1 MSVFYGRALT
11 IGGGGISVP
20 RFTYTGTYEYID
32 DGNGNWRI
40 KFLTSGVF
48 TPLKD
53 MVIEVFLVGAGGGGG
68 KTLSTSKGTTI
79 KTGAS
84 SGGGGGFT
92 KTVRSVI
99 LTKDTAYEIV
109 VGVGGAPE
117 VDGGSTS
124 AFNATVSGGKKG
136 VRISSNSEGV
146 PGGAGGSGGGGANT
160 SVGSG
165 QGAARGGSDGSDGS
179 SVSNG
184 AGGIGQGTTTR
195 EFGEAT
201 GDLYSGGG
209 GGLTVSMMGTIKAAG
224 GDGGGAKGG
233 ESAADN
239 TGGGGGG
246 NGGYGGSGIVII
258 RNHKEVAA

>member
-68 KTLSTSKGTTI
+68 RSAKASSHPTVNVC
-79 KTGAS
+79 S

-136 VRISSNSEGV
+136 DSVSGEKKGAA
-146 PGGAGGSGGGGANT
+146 GGAGGSGGGAANT
-160 SVGSG
+160 NPSNSVGT
-165 QGAARGGSDGSDGS
+165 GGSDGSDGS

>member
-1 MSVFYGRALT
+1 MST
-11 IGGGGISVP
+11 IIGNPIMLGGGGISAP
-20 RFTYTGTYEYID
+20 KFTYTGTYEYID

-53 MVIEVFLVGAGGGGG
+53 MVIEVFLVGAGAGGG
-68 KTLSTSKGTTI
+68 KTLTTPGSTPV
-79 KTGAS
+79 AS

-109 VGVGGAPE
+109 VGVGGAPG

-124 AFNATVSGGKKG
+124 AFNATAVGGKKG
-136 VRISSNSEGV
+136 NSITGDSKGV
-146 PGGAGGSGGGGANT
+146 AGGAGGSGGGGANT
-160 SVGSG
+160 SPSNSVGT
-165 QGAARGGSDGSDGS
+165 GGTAGSDGS
-179 SVSNG
+179 SVTSG
-184 AGGIGQGTTTR
+184 SGGTGQGTTTR

-209 GGLTVSMMGTIKAAG
+209 GGVSKSIMGTRTAAG
-224 GDGGGAKGG
+224 GAGGGAKGG

-246 NGGYGGSGIVII
+246 NGGYGGSGIVVI

>member
-1 MSVFYGRALT
+1 MIQVEGIFS
-11 IGGGGISVP
+11 GGGISVP
-20 RFTYTGTYEYID
+20 KFTYTGTYEYID

-53 MVIEVFLVGAGGGGG
+53 MVIEVFLVGAGAGGGG
-68 KTLSTSKGTTI
+68 TLTTPKGPT
-79 KTGAS
+79 KGGS

-136 VRISSNSEGV
+136 GRVGSSQEGV
-146 PGGAGGSGGGGANT
+146 AGGAGGSGGGGAST
-160 SVGSG
+160 SSAKAGT
-165 QGAARGGSDGSDGS
+165 GGSDGSDGS
-179 SVSNG
+179 SVSGG
-184 AGGIGQGTTTR
+184 AGGTGQGTTTR
-195 EFGEAT
+195 EFGEST

-209 GGLTVSMMGTIKAAG
+209 GGVTFSIMGTLTAAG

>member
-20 RFTYTGTYEYID
+20 KFTYTGTYEYID

-68 KTLSTSKGTTI
+68 RSAKASSHPTVNLC
-79 KTGAS
+79 S

-109 VGVGGAPE
+109 VGVGGAPG

-136 VRISSNSEGV
+136 DSITGDSKGV
-146 PGGAGGSGGGGANT
+146 AGGAGGSGGGGANT
-160 SVGSG
+160 SAGSG
-165 QGAARGGSDGSDGS
+165 QGAASGGTAGSDGS
-179 SVSNG
+179 SVTSG
-184 AGGIGQGTTTR
+184 SGGTGPGTTTR
-195 EFGEAT
+195 EFGEAA

-209 GGLTVSMMGTIKAAG
+209 GGTYYSMYMSKPATG
-224 GDGGGAKGG
+224 GDGGGAKGK

-246 NGGYGGSGIVII
+246 GDGSGGSGIVVI

>member
-1 MSVFYGRALT
+1 MST
-11 IGGGGISVP
+11 IIGNPIMLGGGGISAP
-20 RFTYTGTYEYID
+20 KFTYTGTYEYID

-53 MVIEVFLVGAGGGGG
+53 MVIEVFLVGAGAGGG
-68 KTLSTSKGTTI
+68 KTLTITGSTP
-79 KTGAS
+79 GAS

-136 VRISSNSEGV
+136 DSITGDSKGV
-146 PGGAGGSGGGGANT
+146 AGGAGGSGGGGANT

-165 QGAARGGSDGSDGS
+165 QGAASGGTAGSDGS
-179 SVSNG
+179 SVTSG
-184 AGGIGQGTTTR
+184 SGGTGQGTTTR

-209 GGLTVSMMGTIKAAG
+209 GGASKSIIGTRTAPG
-224 GDGGGAKGG
+224 GDGGGAPGG

-246 NGGYGGSGIVII
+246 NDGYGGSGIVVI
-258 RNHKEVAA
+258 RKHKEAAA

>member
-1 MSVFYGRALT
+1 MST
-11 IGGGGISVP
+11 IIGNPIMLGGGGISAP
-20 RFTYTGTYEYID
+20 KFTYTGTYEYID

-68 KTLSTSKGTTI
+68 RSPNSSSSHPTVNVC
-79 KTGAS
+79 S

-124 AFNATVSGGKKG
+124 AFNATVSGGKQGDSVSGDKKG
-136 VRISSNSEGV
+136 AA
-146 PGGAGGSGGGGANT
+146 GGAGGSGGGGANT
-160 SVGSG
+160 SPSNSVG
-165 QGAARGGSDGSDGS
+165 AGGSDGSDGG
-179 SVSNG
+179 SVTYG
-184 AGGIGQGTTTR
+184 AAGTGQGTTTR

-209 GGLTVSMMGTIKAAG
+209 GSVSKTVMGTRTAAG

-258 RNHKEVAA
+258 RKHKEAAA

>member
-1 MSVFYGRALT
+1 MST
-11 IGGGGISVP
+11 NIGNPIMLGGDGISAP
-20 RFTYTGTYEYID
+20 KFTYTGTYEYID

-53 MVIEVFLVGAGGGGG
+53 MVIEVFLVGAGAGGG
-68 KTLSTSKGTTI
+68 KTLTTTGSTP
-79 KTGAS
+79 GAS

-109 VGVGGAPE
+109 VGVGGAPG

-124 AFNATVSGGKKG
+124 AFNAIASGGKKG
-136 VRISSNSEGV
+136 SSITGDSKGV
-146 PGGAGGSGGGGANT
+146 AGGAGGSGGGGANT

-165 QGAARGGSDGSDGS
+165 QGAASGGSDGSDGS
-179 SVSNG
+179 SVTSG
-184 AGGIGQGTTTR
+184 SGGTGQGTTTR

-209 GGLTVSMMGTIKAAG
+209 GGVSKSMMGTRTAAG

-246 NGGYGGSGIVII
+246 NGGYGGSGIVVI
-258 RNHKEVAA
+258 RKHKEAAA

>member
-1 MSVFYGRALT
+1 MST
-11 IGGGGISVP
+11 IIGNPIMLGGGGISAP
-20 RFTYTGTYEYID
+20 KFTYTGTYEYID

-53 MVIEVFLVGAGGGGG
+53 MVIEVFLVGAGAGGG
-68 KTLSTSKGTTI
+68 KTLTTTGSTP
-79 KTGAS
+79 GAS

-117 VDGGSTS
+117 VDGGVTS
-124 AFNATVSGGKKG
+124 AFNETASGGKKG
-136 VRISSNSEGV
+136 GRITGDQKGV
-146 PGGAGGSGGGGANT
+146 AGGAGGSGGGGANT
-160 SVGSG
+160 ALASG
-165 QGAARGGSDGSDGS
+165 AGGSDGSDGS
-179 SVSNG
+179 SVTSG
-184 AGGIGQGTTTR
+184 SGGIGQGTTTR

-209 GGLTVSMMGTIKAAG
+209 GGASKTILGTTTAAG

-246 NGGYGGSGIVII
+246 NDGYGGSGIVVI
-258 RNHKEVAA
+258 RKHKEAAA

>member
-1 MSVFYGRALT
+1 MST
-11 IGGGGISVP
+11 IIGNPIMLGGGISAP
-20 RFTYTGTYEYID
+20 KFTYTGTYEYID

-53 MVIEVFLVGAGGGGG
+53 MVIEVFLVGAGAGGG
-68 KTLSTSKGTTI
+68 KTLTT
-79 KTGAS
+79 TGPTPGAS

-109 VGVGGAPE
+109 VGVGGAPG

-124 AFNATVSGGKKG
+124 AFNTTVSGGKKG
-136 VRISSNSEGV
+136 GSIAGDKKGV
-146 PGGAGGSGGGGANT
+146 AGGAGGSGGGGGGT
-160 SVGSG
+160 SSTTAGS
-165 QGAARGGSDGSDGS
+165 GGSDGSDGS

-184 AGGIGQGTTTR
+184 AGGTGQGTTTR
-195 EFGEAT
+195 EFGEST
-201 GDLYSGGG
+201 GYLYSGGG
-209 GGLTVSMMGTIKAAG
+209 GGTVVSITGTRNAPG

-233 ESAADN
+233 ESATDN

-246 NGGYGGSGIVII
+246 NGGYGGSGIVVI

>member
-1 MSVFYGRALT
+1 MSEFYGRALT

-53 MVIEVFLVGAGGGGG
+53 MVIEVFLVGAGAGGG
-68 KTLSTSKGTTI
+68 KTLTTTGSTP
-79 KTGAS
+79 GAS

-136 VRISSNSEGV
+136 DSITGDSKGV
-146 PGGAGGSGGGGANT
+146 AGGAGGSGGGGANT
-160 SVGSG
+160 SAGSG
-165 QGAARGGSDGSDGS
+165 QGAGDGGSDGSDGG
-179 SVSNG
+179 SVTNG
-184 AGGIGQGTTTR
+184 SGGTGQGTTTR

-209 GGLTVSMMGTIKAAG
+209 GGVAVIIMGTLKGDG
-224 GDGGGAKGG
+224 GAGGGAKGG

-258 RNHKEVAA
+258 RNHKEAAA